1 MCSIGTANMDV
12 RSFKINF
19 ETQAFIEDA
28 AITQELEEKF
38 RRDMTDCRHLTLEEY
53 EKRGKIV
60 KIKES
65 IARLFSPLI

>member
-1 MCSIGTANMDV
+1 MDV

-28 AITQELEEKF
+28 AITGELEAQF
-38 RRDMTDCRHLTLEEY
+38 VRDLADCRELTLETY
-53 EKRGKIV
+53 NQRGATV

-65 IARLFSPLI
+65 ISRLFSPLI